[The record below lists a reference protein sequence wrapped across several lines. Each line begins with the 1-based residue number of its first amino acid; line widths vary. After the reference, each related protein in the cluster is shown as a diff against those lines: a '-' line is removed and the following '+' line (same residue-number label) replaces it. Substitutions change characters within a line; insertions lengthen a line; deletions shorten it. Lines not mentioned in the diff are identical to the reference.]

1 MSRIVVFRDK
11 PISTVSELNFE
22 MIELGNVSF
31 TSNMLSKEMWRLW
44 RQYESG
50 MDYLDENEPDSALDV
65 FQNLIGA
72 HPKFAAVYAA
82 GSIALMELEQYDE
95 ALDLLRRGR
104 AIAPKWALMHRQA
117 ANVYDKIGDHKS
129 ELEQWE
135 RALALEPEHLDTIWN
150 IACVYTENFRQA
162 DEAARYFRRYLAA
175 ADADRDVASDEHDRR
190 AKGWKLLGRIAAQQ
204 QDFDEAETCFTK
216 SLSLVEDQQVRFE
229 LDAIRQG
236 RSIAKSIGAQFTVRS
251 TPEAAGPQ
259 GHSAS
264 PIPAKPNSRRLGV
277 FTRLSTWLR
286 RIFTIGR

>member
-11 PISTVSELNFE
+11 PISTVGELNFE
-22 MIELGNVSF
+22 MIELGNISF
-31 TSNMLSKEMWRLW
+31 APNMLSQEMWRLW
-44 RQYESG
+44 KKYEEG
-50 MDYLDENEPDSALDV
+50 VDFLNDDEPDMALDV
-65 FQNLIGA
+65 FQKIIGA
-72 HPKFAAVYAA
+72 HPKFAAAYLAS
-82 GSIALMELEQYDE
+82 SIALTELERYQD
-95 ALDLLRRGR
+95 ALDVLNRGY
-104 AIAPKWALMHRQA
+104 AAAPKWAVAHRQA
-117 ANVYDKIGDHKS
+117 AIIYDKIGDHAS
-129 ELEQWE
+129 ELMQWQ
-135 RALALEPEHLDTIWN
+135 RALALAPEHLDTIWN
-150 IACVYTENFRQA
+150 IACVYQENFGQLA
-162 DEAARYFRRYLAA
+162 EAAQYFRRYLAA
-175 ADADRDVASDEHDRR
+175 AEADRDVASDEHDRR

-264 PIPAKPNSRRLGV
+264 PIPAKTNSRRLGV

-286 RIFTIGR
+286 RMFTIGR